1 MVVAILDVPLETDD
15 GGMAEAAMNVEL
27 SLERRPVVVFGLLVD
42 DLHRVEAFG
51 AGGLDAEDV
60 GSASPAELSKHHDVL
75 HMLSGTE
82 SEKGVSLEPSIPT

>member
-1 MVVAILDVPLETDD
+1 
-15 GGMAEAAMNVEL
+15 
-27 SLERRPVVVFGLLVD
+27 
-42 DLHRVEAFG
+42 
-51 AGGLDAEDV
+51 V